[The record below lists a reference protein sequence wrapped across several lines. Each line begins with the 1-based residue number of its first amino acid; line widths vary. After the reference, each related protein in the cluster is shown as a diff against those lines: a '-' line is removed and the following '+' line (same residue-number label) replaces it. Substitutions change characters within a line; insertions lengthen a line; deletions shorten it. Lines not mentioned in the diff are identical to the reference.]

1 MVVTFEGLLV
11 TFFYT
16 VLVTDL
22 RRGKQTDLLNQLN
35 LNINANGTR
44 TILNF

>member
-1 MVVTFEGLLV
+1 MAVTFEKLLV
-11 TFFYT
+11 TFFHT

-22 RRGKQTDLLNQLN
+22 RRGKQTDLLN

>member
-11 TFFYT
+11 TFFHT